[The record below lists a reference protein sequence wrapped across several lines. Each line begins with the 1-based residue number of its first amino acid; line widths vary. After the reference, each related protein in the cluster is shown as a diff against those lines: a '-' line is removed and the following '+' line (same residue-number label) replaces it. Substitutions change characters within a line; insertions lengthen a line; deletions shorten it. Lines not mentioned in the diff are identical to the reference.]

1 MPHWARPKGVT
12 SGRRRKSE
20 VGAVPAVWLAGLSCR
35 FSVSVQGFPGRTP
48 MPSPQLLVLFG
59 SQTGTAQDV
68 SERLGREARRRR
80 LCCRVQALD
89 SYPVVNLINEPLVI
103 FVCATTGQGDPP
115 DNMKNFWRFI
125 FRKNLP
131 STSLCRMDFVVLG
144 LGDSSYA
151 KYNFVAKKLH
161 RRLLQ
166 LGGSALLPMCLGDD
180 QHELGPDAAID
191 PWLRDLWEKVLEL
204 CPVPR
209 DLPVIPPGVPLPSR
223 FALHFLREDP
233 GTRSEEQRAASPGS
247 QGPPSE
253 LQPFLAP
260 VVANQRVTGP
270 SHFQDVRLI
279 DFDITGS
286 GISFAAGDVVLIQ
299 PSNSAAHVQQF
310 CQVLGLNPDQRFTLQ
325 PREPGVPC
333 PPRLPQPCSVRHL
346 VSRYLDIASVPR
358 RSFFELL
365 ACLSAHELEREK
377 LLEFSS
383 AQGQEE
389 LHEYCSRPRRTI
401 LEVLCDFPHTAGA
414 IPPDYL
420 LDLIPAIRPRAFSI
434 ASSLLVHPSRLQILV
449 AVVQYQTRLRE
460 PRRGLCS
467 SWLASLDPGQG
478 AARVPLWVRPGGLA
492 FPETPDTPV
501 IMVGPG
507 TGVAPFRAA
516 IQERVAQ
523 GRTGERTGVPG
534 QGHSQAGLTE
544 AGGPCPDWRL
554 PCISPRKHLGF
565 WLPPAGPGLLL
576 GGGVAGP
583 GEEGLPDPGHG
594 LLPGAGGCAWE
605 PGVGGRPSG
614 SAPPISHP
622 AGAEGVRAAPAPGA
636 GAARVGAAGPP
647 GRLLLPGRVSR
658 AWDVAGV
665 GPAPRVSA
673 SLSPVRM
680 ALQQRQVHAGRR
692 LGSPDVHLPGG
703 GRALW
708 PRCGR
713 LPGQAPADAAL
724 PD

>member
-1 MPHWARPKGVT
+1 
-12 SGRRRKSE
+12 
-20 VGAVPAVWLAGLSCR
+20 
-35 FSVSVQGFPGRTP
+35 
-48 MPSPQLLVLFG
+48 MPSLQLLVLFG

-68 SERLGREARRRR
+68 SERLGREARRRH

-131 STSLCRMDFVVLG
+131 STSLCRMDFAVLG

-166 LGGSALLPMCLGDD
+166 LGGSALLPVCLGDD
-180 QHELGPDAAID
+180 QHELGPDAAVD
-191 PWLRDLWEKVLEL
+191 PWLRDLWEKVLKL

-209 DLPVIPPGVPLPSR
+209 GLAVIPPGVPLPSK
-223 FALHFLREDP
+223 FTLHFLQEAP
-233 GTRSEEQRAASPGS
+233 GTCSEEQRAASPVS
-247 QGPPSE
+247 QGPPTE

-260 VVANQRVTGP
+260 VVSNQRVTGP

-310 CQVLGLNPDQRFTLQ
+310 CQVLGLDPDRCFTLQ
-325 PREPGVPC
+325 PREAGVPC
-333 PPRLPQPCSVRHL
+333 PPGLPQPCSVQHL
-346 VSRYLDIASVPR
+346 VTQYLDIASVPR

-389 LHEYCSRPRRTI
+389 LHEYCSRPRRTV

-434 ASSLLVHPSRLQILV
+434 ASSLLAHPSRLQILV

-467 SWLASLDPGQG
+467 SWLASLDPGRG
-478 AARVPLWVRPGGLA
+478 AVRVPLWVRPGGLA

-523 GRTGERTGVPG
+523 GRTGNVLFFGCRWRDQDFYWEAEWQELERKGCLTLVTAFSREQERKVYVQHRLRELGPLVWELLDRRG
-534 QGHSQAGLTE
+534 ACFYLAGNAKYMPADVSEALTS
-544 AGGPCPDWRL
+544 
-554 PCISPRKHLGF
+554 IF
-565 WLPPAGPGLLL
+565 Q
-576 GGGVAGP
+576 
-583 GEEGLPDPGHG
+583 EEGG
-594 LLPGAGGCAWE
+594 L
-605 PGVGGRPSG
+605 SG
-614 SAPPISHP
+614 P
-622 AGAEGVRAAPAPGA
+622 
-636 GAARVGAAGPP
+636 
-647 GRLLLPGRVSR
+647 
-658 AWDVAGV
+658 
-665 GPAPRVSA
+665 
-673 SLSPVRM
+673 
-680 ALQQRQVHAGRR
+680 
-692 LGSPDVHLPGG
+692 
-703 GRALW
+703 
-708 PRCGR
+708 
-713 LPGQAPADAAL
+713 DAAAYL
-724 PD
+724 ARLQRTLRFQTETWA